1 MESAFAAAL
10 CHLLKISEFLSP
22 KIFSLISSGTVPII
36 SCHCE
41 NDKKK
46 KPISYCFLIK
56 YRLPCKYH
64 YIDMNSLNVH
74 FVVLLTVLF
83 PAQVLVNALC
93 SSFSCSHSKDYGCG
107 SGYSISTGIYTLF
120 GGLTVVFIC
129 NDTLPFVYI

>member
-1 MESAFAAAL
+1 
-10 CHLLKISEFLSP
+10 
-22 KIFSLISSGTVPII
+22 
-36 SCHCE
+36 
-41 NDKKK
+41 
-46 KPISYCFLIK
+46 
-56 YRLPCKYH
+56 
-64 YIDMNSLNVH
+64 MNSLNVH

-93 SSFSCSHSKDYGCG
+93 SSFSCSHGKDYGCG

>member
-10 CHLLKISEFLSP
+10 CHLLKISEFLSL

-56 YRLPCKYH
+56 
-64 YIDMNSLNVH
+64 ISASL
-74 FVVLLTVLF
+74 
-83 PAQVLVNALC
+83 
-93 SSFSCSHSKDYGCG
+93 
-107 SGYSISTGIYTLF
+107 
-120 GGLTVVFIC
+120 
-129 NDTLPFVYI
+129 